1 MRSLTDSLELFF
13 TSWCLLSLLA
23 MMGLPVFLFV
33 CVVVMLTSGL
43 TWHPKDGVLRGLI
56 NMWRWVSRLG
66 CLDLTHEQ
74 VFGQAF
80 SKPYWVRV

>member
-33 CVVVMLTSGL
+33 CFEL
-43 TWHPKDGVLRGLI
+43 WA
-56 NMWRWVSRLG
+56 
-66 CLDLTHEQ
+66 DL
-74 VFGQAF
+74 A
-80 SKPYWVRV
+80 P